1 MKDTLKYYTKAL
13 LIKCNNQSIKDKRNQ
28 NLSTDFV
35 NALPE
40 YNSSGNRKIFP
51 IVFDMVHNDTEMRT
65 YIQFNDGAGD
75 KGLLDISFKDYK
87 ELPELNLNEIL
98 GSEAILGSGA

>member
-1 MKDTLKYYTKAL
+1 MKDILKYYTKAL

-51 IVFDMVHNDTEMRT
+51 IVE
-65 YIQFNDGAGD
+65 
-75 KGLLDISFKDYK
+75 
-87 ELPELNLNEIL
+87 
-98 GSEAILGSGA
+98 

>member
-1 MKDTLKYYTKAL
+1 MKDILKYYTKAL

-35 NALPE
+35 KALPE

-51 IVFDMVHNDTEMRT
+51 IVFDMVHNNTEMRT
-65 YIQFNDGAGD
+65 YIQFNDGAED

-87 ELPELNLNEIL
+87 ELPEIGLTEIL
-98 GSEAILGSGA
+98 GSEA